1 VVLRRSPF
9 PPPQRAALSLT
20 YQAGRGSLYLRHE
33 FAMSALGQKRTLRG
47 FVAMSASNP
56 KPASAIAQSVV
67 SRDALDV
74 LRQQFAWRQIT
85 EVA

>member
-1 VVLRRSPF
+1 
-9 PPPQRAALSLT
+9 
-20 YQAGRGSLYLRHE
+20 
-33 FAMSALGQKRTLRG
+33 MSALGQKQTCAVQKVMSALPSKADMRPYRDDVAKDQKQTSRA
-47 FVAMSASNP
+47 FVAMSANDP

-67 SRDALDV
+67 SRDALNV

>member
-1 VVLRRSPF
+1 
-9 PPPQRAALSLT
+9 
-20 YQAGRGSLYLRHE
+20 
-33 FAMSALGQKRTLRG
+33 MSALGHKRTYAVQNVMSALPPKADMRPYRDDVTKDQKQTSRP
-47 FVAMSASNP
+47 FVAMSANDP